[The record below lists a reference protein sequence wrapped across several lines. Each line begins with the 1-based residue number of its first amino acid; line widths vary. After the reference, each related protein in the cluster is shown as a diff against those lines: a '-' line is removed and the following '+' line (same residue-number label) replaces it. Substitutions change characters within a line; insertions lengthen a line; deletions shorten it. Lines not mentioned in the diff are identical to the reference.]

1 VAARSVF
8 ALEICLRLEP
18 SAHEELR
25 RVAYGREDQRRT
37 PSEQWQQY
45 ARLSELLWAY
55 ETTWVR
61 GCWEFF
67 NEDAKAE
74 STFADW
80 KRSMHAAAERPRGPS
95 TGLYRGA
102 QLYMTFTLATL
113 LRRGSPCEQALNA
126 RCSYPEQHLWL
137 RSTFRNMVDTV
148 RMLAPPAVVEDTL
161 YLIPGASASGIT
173 EDELREPLFKHLRPI
188 G

>member
-8 ALEICLRLEP
+8 ALEICLRLDP

-25 RVAYGREDQRRT
+25 RVAYGREDLRRT
-37 PSEQWQQY
+37 PTEQWQQY

-55 ETTWVR
+55 EAGWFR

-67 NEDAKAE
+67 NEDYKAE

-80 KRSMHAAAERPRGPS
+80 KKSMNAAAERPRGPS
-95 TGLYRGA
+95 TSLYRGS

-113 LRRGSPCEQALNA
+113 LRRGSPSEQAISA
-126 RCSYPEQHLWL
+126 RCNYSEQQLWL
-137 RSTFRNMVDTV
+137 RTTFRDMVNTI
-148 RMLAPPAVVEDTL
+148 RMVAPPAVVEDTL

-173 EDELREPLFKHLRPI
+173 EDELRDPLFKHLRPI
-188 G
+188 S